1 MTKLTDPIRAFIVQ
15 GLACFDSP
23 TQVSNAVKEEFGLVV
38 PRELVQKYHP
48 ERVASRGLAKKWRVQ
63 FAAQRQTFLHEI
75 AQIPIANQAVR
86 LRALQRLLERA
97 EKTNNSM
104 LVLQIL
110 EQAAKEI
117 GGAYGDKRRVEL
129 SGPGGGPIK
138 SEHLLSMSD
147 EELERIAAGDI
158 AALPT

>member
-63 FAAQRQTFLHEI
+63 FAAQRQAFLRVVAE
-75 AQIPIANQAVR
+75 IPIANQAVR
-86 LRALQRLLERA
+86 LRALQRQLERA
-97 EKTNNSM
+97 DRSNNAM
-104 LVLQIL
+104 LVLQVL

-117 GGAYGDKRRVEL
+117 GGAYGDKRRVEV

-138 SEHLLSMSD
+138 SENLHSVSD
-147 EELERIAAGDI
+147 EELERIIAAER

>member
-48 ERVASRGLAKKWRVQ
+48 ERVASRGLAKKWRAQ
-63 FAAQRQTFLHEI
+63 FAAQRQTFLQVV
-75 AQIPIANQAVR
+75 AKIPIANQAVR
-86 LRALQRLLERA
+86 LRALQRRLERA
-97 EKTNNSM
+97 EKGNNDK

-117 GGAYGDKRRVEL
+117 GGAYGDMRRIEL
-129 SGPGGGPIK
+129 SGLGGGPIK

-147 EELERIAAGDI
+147 EELDQLIAAER